1 MFGPLYDY
9 PLQALADM
17 SASSGTAWR
26 LQAQRVVIIGA
37 GIVGTNV
44 ADELV
49 SAGWNDITV
58 VEQGPLGMPGGS
70 TSHAPGLVF
79 QTNSSKTMTHL
90 AKYTRDKLS
99 SLEKDGQSCFNPV
112 GGLEVATTPAR
123 VEELKRK
130 HGLAASWGIDAR
142 LISPAEC
149 LERYPLLDRGKVLGG
164 LYIPSDGLAL
174 AARAVQLL
182 IERTR
187 KAGVRY
193 LDLTPVTGIKREDGR
208 VTGVETTRGVI
219 PADIIVSCAGFWGV
233 EIGAMVDLPIPLLP
247 LAHQYAK
254 TTPLPSL
261 KRRNNPPN
269 WASLPILRHQDH
281 DLYYRE
287 HGDQYGIGY
296 YGHKPMPVVAASLGI
311 TPMQVNEK
319 NMPSRLQF
327 TPEDFAPAWKESQE
341 LLPAMREGQI
351 EDGFNGIFSFTP
363 DGGPIFGQHPTLD
376 GFWVAEAVWVTHS
389 AGVARAIAQTLTTG
403 HSEIDM
409 AECEISRFEDVQ
421 TAPEYVKET
430 SMQNFV
436 EVYDILHPADPKE
449 SPRNLRVTP
458 FYSRQKELGAY
469 FLEQR
474 GWERPHWYEAN
485 AALVDQLP
493 SQWRPVDRDVWSNKH
508 YSPIAAA
515 EAWKTRTAVAM
526 FDMTP
531 LHRLEVSG
539 PGAVELL
546 QRLSTGDM
554 SKRAGSVTYA
564 MLLNEQGTIRSD
576 IIASRIEDNLFQVG
590 VTSHTH
596 FDYLSREARW
606 QSQHSPS
613 LSRWVQVRDVTGGT
627 CCVGL
632 WGPRARD
639 VVSSVSKDDF
649 SESGFG
655 YHEVKKVHIN
665 GIPVTAIRLTHV
677 GELGWELVTSA
688 ENGQR
693 LWDTLFTAG
702 QPHGIAAAGRIALNA
717 LRMEAGYRDWGS
729 DMTTEHDPYEAG
741 VATTIDARK
750 TGYVGHGALRS
761 RYRPSRK
768 LRSLVINDGRSV
780 VLGKE
785 PVFVAG
791 QARGY
796 VSSAAFGY
804 SIGKPIAYAW
814 LPSGIMEGEVVEI
827 EYFSRRIRATVT
839 ADPLLRLAA
848 TKAPSE
854 HARSGRQDPWG
865 GVQMT
870 ARAKL

>member
-9 PLQALADM
+9 PLQALAEM
-17 SASSGTAWR
+17 SVSSNPARKTQSR
-26 LQAQRVVIIGA
+26 RVVIIGA
-37 GIVGTNV
+37 GIVGANV

-49 SAGWNDITV
+49 SAGWKDVTV

-99 SLEKDGQSCFNPV
+99 SIEKDGQSCFNQV
-112 GGLEVATTPAR
+112 GGLEVATIPAR
-123 VEELKRK
+123 LEELKRK
-130 HGLAASWGIDAR
+130 HGFAASWGIEAH
-142 LISPAEC
+142 LISPEEC
-149 LERYPLLDRGKVLGG
+149 LKRYPLLDKGKVLGG
-164 LYIPSDGLAL
+164 LWIPSDGLAL

-187 KAGVRY
+187 EAGVRY
-193 LDLTPVTGIKREDGR
+193 LDLTPVTGIERTDGR
-208 VTGVETTRGVI
+208 VTGVETTRGVV
-219 PADIIVSCAGFWGV
+219 PADIVVSCAGFWGV

-261 KRRNNPPN
+261 KKRNNPPN

-296 YGHKPMPVVAASLGI
+296 YGHKPMPVVAASLGV
-311 TPMQVNEK
+311 TPRQVNEK
-319 NMPSRLQF
+319 NMPSRLEF

-363 DGGPIFGQHPTLD
+363 DGGPVFGQHPTLD

-389 AGVARAIAQTLTTG
+389 AGVARALVQTLTTG
-403 HSEIDM
+403 KSDIDM
-409 AECEISRFEDVQ
+409 SECEMSRFEDVQ
-421 TAPEYVKET
+421 TAPDYVKET

-436 EVYDILHPADPKE
+436 EVYDILHPSDPKE

-458 FYSRQKELGAY
+458 FFARQKELGAY

-474 GWERPHWYEAN
+474 GWERPSWYEAN

-493 SQWRPVDRDVWSNKH
+493 AQWRPIDRDAWSNKH

-554 SKRAGSVTYA
+554 SKNPGSVTYA
-564 MLLNEQGTIRSD
+564 MLLNDQGTIRSD
-576 IIASRIEDNLFQVG
+576 IIASRLEENLFQVG

-596 FDYLSREARW
+596 FDYLSREARK
-606 QSQHSPS
+606 QSQHSS
-613 LSRWVQVRDVTGGT
+613 NLSRWVQVRDVTGGT
-627 CCVGL
+627 CCIGL

-639 VVSSVSKDDF
+639 LVTSVSKDDF
-649 SESGFG
+649 DESGFK

-665 GIPVTAIRLTHV
+665 GIPVRAIRLTHV

-693 LWDTLFTAG
+693 LWDILFKAG
-702 QPHGIAAAGRIALNA
+702 QPHGVIAAGRIALNS

-741 VATTIDARK
+741 LASTIDARK
-750 TGYVGHGALRS
+750 SGYVGHGALRG

-791 QARGY
+791 QAQGY

-804 SIGKPIAYAW
+804 SIGKPVAYAW
-814 LPSGIMEGEVVEI
+814 LPSSVREGDVVEI
-827 EYFSRRIRATVT
+827 EYFSKRISATVA
-839 ADPLLRLAA
+839 ADPLLKLA
-848 TKAPSE
+848 TT
-854 HARSGRQDPWG
+854 ARSKNTGSSRQDPWAG
-865 GVQMT
+865 AQMT